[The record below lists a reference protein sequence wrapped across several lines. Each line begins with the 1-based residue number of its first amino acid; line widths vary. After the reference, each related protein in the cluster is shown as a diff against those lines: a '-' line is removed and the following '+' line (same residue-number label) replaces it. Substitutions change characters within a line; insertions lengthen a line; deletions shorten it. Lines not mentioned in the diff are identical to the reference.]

1 MKDTANI
8 RRVFLYTLIASVAV
22 SALIGIGVFLFRD
35 FGYYEVR
42 VMMTT
47 LTVTVTSILGLACGA
62 YLESGRGRVLPI
74 AGIASSILAA
84 IMTLLIVWNVSDHS
98 ESFMRSTATVTLLA
112 LSCSH
117 LSLLSLARL
126 DKRFVWSRIFAFACV
141 ALLSTIL
148 VYLIWVEPDPSSDLI
163 IRIIGVL
170 SILVAAITVITPVF
184 HKLSMTDSPT
194 AEIDVEIERLKGR
207 ISELEQKKSALSQP
221 DVTA

>member
-117 LSLLSLARL
+117 LSLLSLAQL
-126 DKRFVWSRIFAFACV
+126 DSRFAWSRTFAFVCV
-141 ALLSTIL
+141 GLLSVIL
-148 VYLIWVEPDPSSDLI
+148 VYLIW
-163 IRIIGVL
+163 
-170 SILVAAITVITPVF
+170 F
-184 HKLSMTDSPT
+184 
-194 AEIDVEIERLKGR
+194 
-207 ISELEQKKSALSQP
+207 
-221 DVTA
+221 